1 MNISPASVSIPTV
14 APSVNP
20 PTEQVARENR
30 VREKI
35 VPTKQLHATDHE
47 KPVDQNE
54 KQLKSPSWDP
64 AEHPDYAVTQKQE
77 SFSDGEFDG
86 AQIAK
91 QIDDLILRETGSDGK
106 DENGYAMRLKLPK
119 EVLEK
124 IEELKKFERTRAVVA
139 MRYQQST
146 VANSPSEVLIVI

>member
-35 VPTKQLHATDHE
+35 VPTKQPPALDHE
-47 KPVDQNE
+47 RPATEQD
-54 KQLKSPSWDP
+54 KQLRNPSWDP
-64 AEHPDYAVTQKQE
+64 SQHPNYSFDYTPE
-77 SFSDGEFDG
+77 SFKDADYNG
-86 AQIAK
+86 ANVANR
-91 QIDDLILRETGSDGK
+91 IDAITRSEPGDEARP
-106 DENGYAMRLKLPK
+106 ENGYPLGLKMPE

-124 IEELKKFERTRAVVA
+124 IEQLQRFERTRAVVA
-139 MRYQQST
+139 MRYQQAT
-146 VANSPSEVLIVI
+146 VANMPSEVLIVI